1 MRVFSV
7 LLDNTENY
15 DFLGVFASQE
25 DADAFIRRQEGF
37 VRGWYAYG
45 IVASELGEEVD
56 FLGAVD
62 WDWVHPGA
70 VNV

>member
-7 LLDNTENY
+7 LLGNCEIC
-15 DFLGVFASQE
+15 DFLGVFASHE

-37 VRGWYAYG
+37 VRGWYEYG

-56 FLGAVD
+56 LGAVD
-62 WDWVHPGA
+62 WDCVYTGA